1 MLGSVI
7 AALFSGEA
15 SRLVG
20 RARRAV
26 IAYVIAG
33 VCAFIGLGFLL
44 GALYTALASRFGSI
58 ETSLGFGI
66 VFLLLGGIV
75 LLINA
80 IIASGARKKAATRR
94 RSELTTIAA
103 TAAVSI
109 LPGLLRG
116 KVTPLSM
123 VAAPLLAILAYSLLR
138 EKPPHHDDDGHDDKP
153 HD

>member
-1 MLGSVI
+1 MLGTLI

-15 SRLVG
+15 SRFVG
-20 RARRAV
+20 RARRTV

-33 VCAFIGLGFLL
+33 LFAFIGLGFLL
-44 GALYTALASRFGSI
+44 GALYTALASRFGSL

-75 LLINA
+75 LVINA
-80 IIASGARKKAATRR
+80 IIARRVRKKAATRR
-94 RSELTTIAA
+94 RSELTTVAA

-116 KVTPLSM
+116 KVTPLSLIG
-123 VAAPLLAILAYSLLR
+123 VPLLAVIAYSLLR
-138 EKPPHHDDDGHDDKP
+138 ENTSSHHDDNHDDGPK
-153 HD
+153 

>member
-1 MLGSVI
+1 MLGSLI

-20 RARRAV
+20 RARRAA
-26 IAYVIAG
+26 IAYLIAG
-33 VCAFIGLGFLL
+33 LCALIGLGFLL
-44 GALYTALASRFGSI
+44 GALYTTLARRFGSI

-66 VFLLLGGIV
+66 AFLLIGAIA

-80 IIASGARKKAATRR
+80 IIASRARKRAATRR

-116 KVTPLSM
+116 KVSPLTL
-123 VAAPLLAILAYSLLR
+123 VGAPLLAILAYALLR
-138 EKPPHHDDDGHDDKP
+138 EKPPHDGGDHDGTP
-153 HD
+153 GS

>member
-1 MLGSVI
+1 MLGSLI

-33 VCAFIGLGFLL
+33 LFAFIGLGFLL
-44 GALYTALASRFGSI
+44 GALHTALASRFGSL
-58 ETSLGFGI
+58 ETSLGFGV
-66 VFLLLGGIV
+66 VFLVIGGIV

-80 IIASGARKKAATRR
+80 IIARRVRKKAVTRR

-116 KVTPLSM
+116 KVTPLSLIG
-123 VAAPLLAILAYSLLR
+123 APLLAIIAYSLLR
-138 EKPPHHDDDGHDDKP
+138 ENSPSHDDGDHDDQPK
-153 HD
+153 

>member
-15 SRLVG
+15 SRMVG
-20 RARRAV
+20 RARRAA

-33 VCAFIGLGFLL
+33 LCAFIGLGFLL
-44 GALYTALASRFGSI
+44 GALYTALAGRFGSI

-66 VFLLLGGIV
+66 AFLLIGGIV

-80 IIASGARKKAATRR
+80 IIASRVRKIAATRR
-94 RSELTTIAA
+94 RSELTTLAA

-116 KVTPLSM
+116 KATPVSM
-123 VAAPLLAILAYSLLR
+123 VAAPVLAVLAYMLLR
-138 EKPPHHDDDGHDDKP
+138 EKTPHHDDEPDDKP
-153 HD
+153 Q